1 MSSLGGQWRIIR
13 HYLSLSNLNSEVE
26 KLVQKIKP
34 ATPEQWESK
43 CTIIFKNNYKNAK
56 IINLYVII
64 NYFLYCIC
72 ILYINSICTQSNNL

>member
-13 HYLSLSNLNSEVE
+13 HYLSMSNLNSEVE

-43 CTIIFKNNYKNAK
+43 LKLFRKQ
-56 IINLYVII
+56 VI
-64 NYFLYCIC
+64 L
-72 ILYINSICTQSNNL
+72 Q